1 VSCAIASPKRVVGDQ
16 LLGKA
21 DCEGNTIP
29 KVGRLELTTGF
40 RRRTAKNDAI
50 RLSCI
55 KRFQSTQSMKVTARL
70 AGMSKS
76 ASVLILNI
84 GFTPVPAFR
93 RAGRVFAGRVERN
106 TLLL

>member
-1 VSCAIASPKRVVGDQ
+1 
-16 LLGKA
+16 
-21 DCEGNTIP
+21 
-29 KVGRLELTTGF
+29 
-40 RRRTAKNDAI
+40 
-50 RLSCI
+50 
-55 KRFQSTQSMKVTARL
+55 MKVTARL